1 MKDKQ
6 VFIAVGAPGSGKSTW
21 WDIAW
26 ENGKFPATQF
36 GRVNFEKIRMDLIG
50 NEEDLSSENA
60 VAHIA
65 LTNLKQMLSNRLE
78 YIYWDHTSESIRE
91 RKEVIRLA
99 RKANYNVFCIWF
111 NLPLEECLKRNKK
124 RDRIL
129 DDEVVKKTYDYILKN
144 PPELEEGFDDI
155 LIIEE

>member
-1 MKDKQ
+1 MRNKQ

-26 ENGKFPATQF
+26 ENGLFPSTQF
-36 GRVNFEKIRMDLIG
+36 GRVNFENIRMDLIG

-99 RKANYNVFCIWF
+99 KKANYNVFCIWF
-111 NLPLEECLKRNKK
+111 DLPLAVCLQRNRK
-124 RDRIL
+124 RDRIVNEK
-129 DDEVVKKTYDYILKN
+129 EVERIHNEISTK
-144 PPELEEGFDDI
+144 PPMLQEGFDDI
-155 LIIEE
+155 LKIEE